1 MTTREKIRQVEFL
14 NGNTLSIEGLISD
27 SDTILC
33 DLLQDVD
40 NEVSGL
46 SQEIFNIYKKA
57 KDKDAVK
64 QMFYMFTDM
73 KFDDYLDKCLK
84 EITR

>member
-14 NGNTLSIEGLISD
+14 NGNALTIEGSITD

-33 DLLQDVD
+33 DLLQNVD

-46 SQEIFNIYKKA
+46 SQEIFNIYKES
-57 KDKDAVK
+57 KDKNAVK
-64 QMFYMFTDM
+64 QIFLTFTDM

>member
-14 NGNTLSIEGLISD
+14 NGNALTIEGSITD

-33 DLLQDVD
+33 DLLQNVD

-46 SQEIFNIYKKA
+46 SQEIFNIYKKS
-57 KDKDAVK
+57 KDKNAVK
-64 QMFYMFTDM
+64 QIFLTFTDM
-73 KFDDYLDKCLK
+73 EFDDYLDKCLK